1 VTTNLQ
7 PAGQLFTLQ
16 NRHGMRVTIS
26 EHGAALVSWWAPDR
40 YGRMADVLLDCREPH
55 AARWQGEASGPRATL
70 RLAASGSFEATLDYR
85 LDDDGSLAIEYRA
98 PADAPMPLSLASHPC
113 FNLNGGRGDVGDH
126 MLQIEADDYLEIDA
140 DGLQGTI
147 AAVGGTPFDFRKP
160 AAIGPRLRWPDAQ
173 LRLAGGFDH
182 CYCVGAEAGPQEA
195 LREVASVCDPG
206 SGRRL
211 QVSTTEAGL
220 RFYSG
225 NRLDSVRGQG
235 SQPYGR
241 HAGFCLEPAAFPG
254 QPDVGH
260 AGAVILCAGREY
272 RQTTVYRLSLQE

>member
-16 NRHGMRVTIS
+16 NRHGIRVTIS

-40 YGRMADVLLDCREPH
+40 YGRMADVLLDCRDTG
-55 AARWQGEASGPRATL
+55 AVRWQGEASGGRATL
-70 RLAASGSFEATLDYR
+70 RLDTSDKLEVMVDYQ
-85 LDDDGSLAIEYRA
+85 LDDDGSLAIAYRA
-98 PADAPMPLSLASHPC
+98 PADAPMPLNLASHPC
-113 FNLNGGRGDVGDH
+113 LNLNGGRGDVGDH
-126 MLQIEADDYLEIDA
+126 MLQIEADDYLEIDG
-140 DGLQGTI
+140 DGNPVAA

-182 CYCVGAEAGPQEA
+182 CYFVGAEAGPQDA

-211 QVSTTEAGL
+211 QVSTTEASL

-254 QPDVGH
+254 QPDVAH
-260 AGAVILCAGREY
+260 AGAVILRPGQEY
-272 RQTTVYRLSLQE
+272 RKTTVYRLSLQE